1 VPWCPRIQ
9 ALKYADDTMLL
20 VTEHT
25 DIGTDIE
32 FNHVK
37 AWAAIN
43 GLTLNLNK
51 TKEIVF
57 RRPRAQ
63 SSSPIC
69 N

>member
-1 VPWCPRIQ
+1 MF
-9 ALKYADDTMLL
+9 KYANDTMLL
-20 VTEHT
+20 VPEH
-25 DIGTDIE
+25 IVMGIDIE

-43 GLTLNLNK
+43 NLTINLNK

-63 SSSPIC
+63 SFHLPPEIESS
-69 N
+69 